1 MFFLFFSS
9 IRRHTRC
16 ALVTG
21 VQTCALPIVVLPV
34 VVVIALCSLWLG
46 PWARDYARDMVES
59 GNRSLLV
66 AGLEPGRFIELPG
79 GGGVVYVGSM
89 SNVGTRLSRVFVYR
103 QGGDRLDVTPA
114 RPTSEGHTSE
124 PQSLMRSSY
133 AVW

>member
-1 MFFLFFSS
+1 MPVLTA
-9 IRRHTRC
+9 IGVGPRRLLRP
-16 ALVTG
+16 LMM
-21 VQTCALPIVVLPV
+21 LVLPV

-89 SNVGTRLSRVFVYR
+89 SNDGTRLSRVFVYR
-103 QGGDRLDVTPA
+103 PAGDRPDVHPA
-114 RPTSEGHTSE
+114 RPGQPHADRDAPSLPPRQGSADQTSD
-124 PQSLMRSSY
+124 
-133 AVW
+133 

>member
-89 SNVGTRLSRVFVYR
+89 SNDGSEPEILLKHAAAALSRADRKSTRLN
-103 QGGDRLDVTPA
+103 
-114 RPTSEGHTSE
+114 
-124 PQSLMRSSY
+124 SSH
-133 AVW
+133 